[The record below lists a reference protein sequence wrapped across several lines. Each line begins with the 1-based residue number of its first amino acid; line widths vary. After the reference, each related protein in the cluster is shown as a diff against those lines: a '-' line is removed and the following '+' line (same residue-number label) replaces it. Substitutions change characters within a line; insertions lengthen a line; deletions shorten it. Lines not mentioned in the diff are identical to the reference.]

1 VPSTLTD
8 YDWHLVLC
16 EVDGA
21 GLGEIR
27 DAHSIEIEQRMS
39 QVGTLSFTL
48 RGDHPFADVLL
59 DPVGMTATGT
69 VLVKAYM
76 GTTLRQIFEVTSVE
90 EVGDATGTTVA
101 VTCAEAGLWRLAHRL
116 VGKSVNG
123 WLPVTGSVA
132 AIAGQI
138 VSRVSATSGTDGGG
152 STGLTIGHC
161 DSTERVALTEPL
173 RFTPALEAIAQLA
186 SAGSGF
192 DYRVIAQEPVTSS
205 SGTTLGT
212 FTAADT
218 LGRITSVVLEYG
230 TPRASLAGYRRV
242 VSRDQLATVGWSLP
256 DGFPQSAGQ
265 AVLVSPSGAATGAG
279 RHETTVTSGVASD
292 DLRQLVLDD
301 QISVRQSGRQM
312 IELTPSQTAP
322 QAGIDYDIGDVITA
336 RARAPI
342 SNSLRFDAA
351 FRVYGIS
358 WSINDV
364 GVTTPTITVVPDGI

>member
-1 VPSTLTD
+1 
-8 YDWHLVLC
+8 
-16 EVDGA
+16 
-21 GLGEIR
+21 
-27 DAHSIEIEQRMS
+27 
-39 QVGTLSFTL
+39 
-48 RGDHPFADVLL
+48 
-59 DPVGMTATGT
+59 
-69 VLVKAYM
+69 
-76 GTTLRQIFEVTSVE
+76 
-90 EVGDATGTTVA
+90 
-101 VTCAEAGLWRLAHRL
+101 
-116 VGKSVNG
+116 
-123 WLPVTGSVA
+123 
-132 AIAGQI
+132 
-138 VSRVSATSGTDGGG
+138 
-152 STGLTIGHC
+152 
-161 DSTERVALTEPL
+161 
-173 RFTPALEAIAQLA
+173 
-186 SAGSGF
+186 
-192 DYRVIAQEPVTSS
+192 
-205 SGTTLGT
+205 
-212 FTAADT
+212 
-218 LGRITSVVLEYG
+218 
-230 TPRASLAGYRRV
+230 V